1 MPPRDKLDIRQDVF
15 HIPAHLTVS
24 LGLQWDFIGAK
35 PVDLDASCVAF
46 TEDGHC
52 VEAVFFNNLK
62 SKNEYM
68 YHSGDNQTGENNDE
82 DDENLTFEMS
92 KVPNDVS
99 FIMVCVTSYTGVD
112 FTVVEKATCRLLNK
126 NTRQVVHE
134 FGLGVVG
141 NHTASLLCAFSR
153 TQVPNGDAMET
164 YWAMREINIPCNG
177 YTFADVLPKML
188 DLLAVQESDKEASLL
203 GLPDYSLV
211 KDALSS
217 NINPAQL
224 KMGLGW
230 DDENDLDAA
239 LVMLSEDNTYIDHVH
254 AKHGKLRSKDGA
266 VVHSGDKLNGY
277 DVQGDDE
284 YLTVDLNKVDK
295 RVAKIVFLVLLF
307 DGSSKTLSSVPQ
319 GYVRMQNKAPN
330 ETQYRELDRFDLTKS
345 KGDTTAFMFSMVHRE
360 GSSVWTYTSIND
372 GILEGR
378 DWVDIYPHVRCFTK
392 CFTTGGIESWAPWKA
407 DAEKPFY
414 VEIFFKE
421 ARNLGPLEPHH
432 FSCHCEAWVC
442 DKKGV
447 GRYKTAPCG
456 NRNEMSWS
464 GESAVFKVSML
475 DRIRVMLYEHSLVG
489 TVDIDF
495 SELPRLATIGAE
507 LDEWFPLVGH
517 QITGELQLG
526 IVCLSPEE
534 ASSRLQAVA
543 APQAQERWCA
553 IM

>member
-1 MPPRDKLDIRQDVF
+1 MCIRD
-15 HIPAHLTVS
+15 S
-24 LGLQWDFIGAK
+24 
-35 PVDLDASCVAF
+35 
-46 TEDGHC
+46 
-52 VEAVFFNNLK
+52 
-62 SKNEYM
+62 
-68 YHSGDNQTGENNDE
+68 NQTGENNDE

-153 TQVPNGDAMET
+153 TQVPNGDTMET
-164 YWAMREINIPCNG
+164 FWAMREINIPCNG

-295 RVAKIVFLVLLF
+295 RVSKIVFLVLLF

-345 KGDTTAFMFSMVHRE
+345 KGDSTAFMFSMVHRE

-378 DWVDIYPHVRCFTK
+378 DWVDVYPHVRCFTK

-414 VEIFFKE
+414 VEVFFKE

-507 LDEWFPLVGH
+507 LDAWFPLIGH